1 MVRSGAA
8 RPDNHSNDA
17 RSAASVHAILIHSL
31 SLPNENLVALQSGRC
46 RVGAAEWALQSEVF
60 TFGPEQGIRILFE
73 RTTTR

>member
-46 RVGAAEWALQSEVF
+46 RVGAAEWALQDSNLRPQPCEGCAL
-60 TFGPEQGIRILFE
+60 TN
-73 RTTTR
+73 